1 MGVIISKFWLISHC
15 YPFAVCA
22 TILYIEGFVSIRDF
36 GNSSGSMWGAVI
48 FSKAS
53 ERTLEAV
60 TSAFST
66 FSIAFWIFVSLKR
79 PYLEE
84 LLAQKLF
91 KQVFRGPV
99 QQFFDLSRREIEESL
114 MVN

>member
-1 MGVIISKFWLISHC
+1 VIL
-15 YPFAVCA
+15 
-22 TILYIEGFVSIRDF
+22 
-36 GNSSGSMWGAVI
+36 GNSSGPIWGAVI

-79 PYLEE
+79 LYLEE

-91 KQVFRGPV
+91 EHP
-99 QQFFDLSRREIEESL
+99 
-114 MVN
+114 

>member
-1 MGVIISKFWLISHC
+1 MATIAKFSATLLQFLH
-15 YPFAVCA
+15 
-22 TILYIEGFVSIRDF
+22 TILYIEDLFPFVIL
-36 GNSSGSMWGAVI
+36 GNSSGPIWGAVI

-84 LLAQKLF
+84 LLAQKLL
-91 KQVFRGPV
+91 KQVLRGTV
-99 QQFFDLSRREIEESL
+99 QQFSTFLGEIEESL
-114 MVN
+114 MIN